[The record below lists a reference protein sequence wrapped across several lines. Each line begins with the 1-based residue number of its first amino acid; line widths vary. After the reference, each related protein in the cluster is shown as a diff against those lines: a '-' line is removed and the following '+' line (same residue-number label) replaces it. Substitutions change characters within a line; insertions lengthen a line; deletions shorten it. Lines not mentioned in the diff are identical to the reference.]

1 MICLIEQSATQKQI
15 DVMLK
20 EYGQYIKLAV
30 DVKKGILAGGSEL
43 HADCEAI
50 LLERGS
56 LQEDI
61 WGADWLPKSKE
72 VRFGSLINIR
82 PKQNNPSMEIQDK
95 KLRSKIETIV
105 RTLLEKT

>member
-1 MICLIEQSATQKQI
+1 MIHLIDQPATPKQI
-15 DVMLK
+15 EEMLK
-20 EYGQYIKLAV
+20 EYGHYIKLAV
-30 DVKKGILAGGSEL
+30 DVKKGILAGGGEL
-43 HADCEAI
+43 HADCEAV

-95 KLRSKIETIV
+95 KLRSQIETIV
-105 RTLLEKT
+105 RTLLEKK